1 MKLVNALLVA
11 CLVIISAVI
20 IYLVIDGTALR
31 SAGVIKPTVLDS
43 ENKLLPKSVALRLF
57 PEFQSS
63 PNTVWL
69 ASPQLQPNLASI
81 VASIHNYYTTLKA
94 PSMPELVLIGAN
106 TETSEITN
114 SQNSKWWVFESDN
127 AVVLKNIHA
136 NEIKPNVI
144 YVNEFKRDEVVPEVC
159 ETEKMLSREC
169 LKVVAVREVK
179 KKFKTEQ
186 RYFFMRRYNDHEFY
200 LFIEQN

>member
-1 MKLVNALLVA
+1 MKLVNSLLVL
-11 CLVIISAVI
+11 CLLIISGVV

-69 ASPQLQPNLASI
+69 ASAKLQPNLSQIVKSVHDYYKTLHVPNVPEMVLVQSADQASAE
-81 VASIHNYYTTLKA
+81 VSALQT
-94 PSMPELVLIGAN
+94 P
-106 TETSEITN
+106 
-114 SQNSKWWVFESDN
+114 KWWVFQVD
-127 AVVLKNIHA
+127 
-136 NEIKPNVI
+136 NEILLNTIRKAETAPNII
-144 YVNEFKRDEVVPEVC
+144 YVSEFKRDELVPTNC
-159 ETEKMLSREC
+159 ESEKMLSREC
-169 LKVVAVREVK
+169 LRAVAVREVK
-179 KKFKTEQ
+179 KKFKTDQ

-200 LFIEQN
+200 LYIED

>member
-11 CLVIISAVI
+11 CLVIISAVV

-31 SAGVIKPTVLDS
+31 SAGVIKPTVLDG

-57 PEFQSS
+57 PEFQTS

-69 ASPQLQPNLASI
+69 ASPKIQPKLATI

-94 PSMPELVLIGAN
+94 PSMPELTLINSN
-106 TETSEITN
+106 TQTSEIAN
-114 SQNSKWWVFESDN
+114 SQNSKWWVFESEN
-127 AVVLKNIHA
+127 ESVLKSIRQNEVAPNI
-136 NEIKPNVI
+136 I
-144 YVNEFKRDEVVPEVC
+144 YVNEFKRDEAVPAIC
-159 ETEKMLSREC
+159 ESEKMLSREC

-200 LFIEQN
+200 LFIEE

>member
-1 MKLVNALLVA
+1 MKLVNALLVT
-11 CLVIISAVI
+11 CLVVISAVV

-63 PNTVWL
+63 QNTIWL
-69 ASPQLQPNLASI
+69 ASPQLKPKIASI
-81 VASIHNYYTTLKA
+81 IASIHNYYTTLKA
-94 PSMPELVLIGAN
+94 PSVPELILVNSN
-106 TETSEITN
+106 TQTSEMTN
-114 SQNSKWWVFESDN
+114 SQNSKWWIFESENVAVFE
-127 AVVLKNIHA
+127 AIHKNQVS
-136 NEIKPNVI
+136 PNII
-144 YVNEFKRDEVVPEVC
+144 YINEFKRDEVVPANC

-186 RYFFMRRYNDHEFY
+186 HYFFMRRYNDHEFY
-200 LFIEQN
+200 LFIEEE

>member
-1 MKLVNALLVA
+1 MKLVNTLLVA
-11 CLVIISAVI
+11 CLVVISAVI
-20 IYLVIDGTALR
+20 IYLLVGGTALR

-69 ASPQLQPNLASI
+69 ATAEMQPKLASV
-81 VASIHNYYTTLKA
+81 VASIHNYYKTLKA
-94 PSMPELVLIGAN
+94 PNSPELVLINSSTQAA
-106 TETSEITN
+106 EVATSQI
-114 SQNSKWWVFESDN
+114 SKWWVFESEN
-127 AVVLKNIHA
+127 ELVLKNIRQ
-136 NEIKPNVI
+136 NKIKLNVI
-144 YVNEFKRDEVVPEVC
+144 YVNEFNRNEVVPANC

-169 LKVVAVREVK
+169 LKVVAIREVK

-186 RYFFMRRYNDHEFY
+186 RYFFMRRYKDHEFY
-200 LFIEQN
+200 LFIEE